1 MLTTTL
7 LCLVASASP
16 IKVATARFNAVDVS
30 EGRAD
35 FYTEHFADR
44 LADEGVDVVTPR
56 EVQTLLGLE
65 RQKALLGCDEM
76 TSSCL
81 AEIGSALGVDGIVL
95 GDVAKVGDGYQ
106 MNVKIISAVN
116 GRRLS
121 AKSARIASEGALLE
135 ALTVAAKQIA
145 VDLSRELDKPLGAR
159 RADADIGVTEVPA
172 AREPSAARTFWWLP
186 AAAGVAIGAAGGVG
200 LGIAESNRARLASEN
215 LSAPQASE
223 LLSNGQTARTLGW
236 VGVGVGAAALG
247 TGLLM
252 LILGGDTPAAPVATV
267 SADGAVVGFAGRF
280 P

>member
-7 LCLVASASP
+7 LCLIASASP
-16 IKVATARFNAVDVS
+16 IKVAAARFNAVDVS

-65 RQKALLGCDEM
+65 RQKVLLGCNEM

-106 MNVKIISAVN
+106 MNVKVISAVN
-116 GRRLS
+116 GRRYS
-121 AKSARIASEGALLE
+121 AKSAKVATEGALLE
-135 ALTVAAKQIA
+135 ALTLAAKQIA
-145 VDLSRELDKPLGAR
+145 NDLSRELEKPLGAKR
-159 RADADIGVTEVPA
+159 VNTDIVVLEKPA
-172 AREPSAARTFWWLP
+172 TEPSAARKFWWLP
-186 AAAGVAIGAAGGVG
+186 VVAGVAIGAGGGVG
-200 LGIAESNRARLASEN
+200 LGLAESHRAKLEREN
-215 LSAPQASE
+215 LTPQQAGE
-223 LLSNGQTARTLGW
+223 LLSSGQTARTLGW
-236 VGVGVGAAALG
+236 VGVGVGAAAIG
-247 TGLLM
+247 TGVLM
-252 LILGGDTPAAPVATV
+252 LVLGKDAPAVPVA
-267 SADGAVVGFAGRF
+267 SLSSNGAVVGLSGSF

>member
-16 IKVATARFNAVDVS
+16 IKVAAARFNAVDVS

-65 RQKALLGCDEM
+65 RQKVLLGCNEM

-106 MNVKIISAVN
+106 MNVKVISAVN
-116 GRRLS
+116 GRRYS
-121 AKSARIASEGALLE
+121 AKSAKVPTEGALLE
-135 ALTVAAKQIA
+135 ALTLAAKQIA
-145 VDLSRELDKPLGAR
+145 VDLSRELEKPLGAKR
-159 RADADIGVTEVPA
+159 VSDDIVVTEKVA
-172 AREPSAARTFWWLP
+172 AVEPSAAKKLWWLP
-186 AAAGVAIGAAGGVG
+186 VVAGVAIGAGGGVG
-200 LGIAESNRARLASEN
+200 LGIAESNRARLVSED
-215 LSAPQASE
+215 LSPQEAQA
-223 LLSNGQTARTLGW
+223 LLSSGQTARTLGW
-236 VGVGVGAAALG
+236 VGVGVGAAAIG
-247 TGLLM
+247 TGVLM
-252 LILGGDTPAAPVATV
+252 LVLGKDAPAVPVASV
-267 SADGAVVGFAGRF
+267 SSNGAVVGLSGSF